1 MAHHSTPTSCLRII
15 PFAIAALTLA
25 SCNPSGDEEATRGAA
40 ERVVTVETDR
50 VGVQTWP
57 VQAFAVGTLEADES
71 VRVRNTVAGHVVAI
85 PAREGNRVEQD
96 EMLVQIDPQI
106 YELEKQRAAA
116 IYAER
121 ESSYRRTARLF
132 ESHHVSEADYTA
144 AKSGMLSAQADLSLA
159 RRRLADTEVRA
170 PIAGVLG
177 RRHISLGDYAD
188 SGTVLF
194 ELVKSDRLRL
204 DFSLPER
211 YLGSAEP
218 GQTVRITTRS
228 RPDEVF
234 EGTVYFVDPILDSTT
249 RTVRIRAYIDN
260 SRNLLRH
267 NLFAR
272 VELLVD
278 EIADAVVIPEEA
290 LVSDLSGFSVF
301 VIDEERVARRREI
314 RIGRRDDGVIEIPE
328 GLEAGERIVRTGHQR
343 LFDGTRI
350 RDRDND

>member
-1 MAHHSTPTSCLRII
+1 MAHHPTPASCIRLI

-25 SCNPSGDEEATRGAA
+25 SCNPSGDDDGARSTA
-40 ERVVTVETDR
+40 ERVVTVETER
-50 VGVQTWP
+50 VGSQTWP
-57 VQAFAVGTLEADES
+57 VHAFAVGSLEADES
-71 VRVRNTVAGHVVAI
+71 VRVRSTVSGHVVAI
-85 PAREGNRVEQD
+85 PAREGNRVEQG
-96 EMLVQIDPQI
+96 EELVHIDPEI
-106 YELEKQRAAA
+106 YELEKQRAEA
-116 IYAER
+116 IHAER
-121 ESSYRRTARLF
+121 ESNYRRTARLF
-132 ESHHVSEADYTA
+132 ESRHVSEADYTA
-144 AKSGMLSAQADLSLA
+144 ARSAMLSAEADLALA
-159 RRRLADTEVRA
+159 RRRLADTKVRA
-170 PIAGVLG
+170 PIAGILG
-177 RRHISLGDYAD
+177 RRHTSLGDYAD

-211 YLGSAEP
+211 YLGSAQP

-234 EGTVYFVDPILDSTT
+234 EGTVYFVDPILEFAT

-267 NLFAR
+267 NLFVR

-278 EIADAVVIPEEA
+278 EIANAVVIPEEA

-301 VIDEERVARRREI
+301 VVDEERVARRREI
-314 RIGRRDDGVIEIPE
+314 RIGRRDDGVIEVPE

-343 LFDGTRI
+343 LFAGTRI